1 MRNHLEVDDSTATG
15 INDNVHRELLSI
27 LYRQTKHMIWAE
39 AFASTLILFIL
50 WWPNTVSHQLLLT
63 WYGLMLVITLPRYIL
78 ANTYERIHP
87 IGKPSVLWERI
98 IMVMLFASALGWSFA
113 GTVLLPKDNVLNQAL
128 VLFLLVGV
136 AATANP
142 FYSPIKKVY
151 ATFAVPTLSITA
163 IYLMT
168 RGSNLEVFIGLALLS
183 FAILMLTTAIVSS
196 SLITSALRFRFQNMK
211 LAEDLLRSNQT
222 LEIMATHD
230 TLTTLPNRQYF
241 NSLLDKA
248 LTTAQQQHATLHVL
262 FLDIDKFK
270 SINDSLGHEV
280 GDQLLKEV
288 AKRLANHF
296 KDVGTVSRLGGDEF
310 VVILNPNL
318 PHETVARLA
327 ALCCTTIAKA
337 VELKHQSLYVTTSIG
352 ISAYPQDGEEA
363 EALLTHADMAMYS
376 VKQHGGNAFHFYS
389 NKSAL
394 NVDIPDE
401 II

>member
-1 MRNHLEVDDSTATG
+1 MRNRSEADDSTNKG
-15 INDNVHRELLSI
+15 ISDNVHRELLSI

-39 AFASTLILFIL
+39 AFASSLILFIL
-50 WWPNTVSHQLLLT
+50 WWPGTVSHQLLLT

-87 IGKPSVLWERI
+87 IGKPSILWERI
-98 IMVMLFASALGWSFA
+98 IMVMLLGSALGWSFA

-151 ATFAVPTLSITA
+151 AIFAVPTLSITA
-163 IYLMT
+163 IFLMT
-168 RGSNLEVFIGLALLS
+168 RGTNLEVFLGLALLS

-211 LAEDLLRSNQT
+211 LAEDLLRSNET

-230 TLTTLPNRQYF
+230 TLTTLPNRQFF
-241 NSLLDKA
+241 NTLLNKTV
-248 LTTAQQQHATLHVL
+248 TTAHKQQATLQVL

-270 SINDSLGHEV
+270 SINDSLGHDV

-288 AKRLANHF
+288 AKRLAENF

-310 VVILNPNL
+310 VVIINQNIT
-318 PHETVARLA
+318 HDTVAKLA
-327 ALCCTTIAKA
+327 ALCCSSIAKP
-337 VELKHQSLYVTTSIG
+337 VQMKHQTLYVTTSIG
-352 ISAYPQDGEEA
+352 ISEYPQDGEDA
-363 EALLTHADMAMYS
+363 ESLLTHADMAMYK
-376 VKQHGGNAFHFYS
+376 VKQNGGNGFHFYG
-389 NKSAL
+389 NKNVL
-394 NVDIPDE
+394 NLDIPDE